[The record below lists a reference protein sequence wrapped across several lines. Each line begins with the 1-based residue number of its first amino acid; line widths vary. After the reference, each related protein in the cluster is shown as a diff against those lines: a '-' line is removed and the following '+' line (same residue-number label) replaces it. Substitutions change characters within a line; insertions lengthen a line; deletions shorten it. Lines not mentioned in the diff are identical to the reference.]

1 MPTFNTI
8 MESSFLPNTTP
19 SIPNVLHITWVQ
31 GERAMPD
38 RIRFNLSTWARHNP
52 DMKILIHD
60 DESIRA
66 LLAEW
71 PTLLQRY
78 LEAPFFAVKK
88 DISQFAIVYKHGG
101 LFVDADF
108 QCQKS
113 VQSLLQNNSFLTVNW
128 EADEGLKARK
138 IVPALNVI
146 GAVAGHPILLRVMD
160 GFAKNKYLKGA
171 PMTYIEQNAKVW
183 TKAVRE
189 GWKELAGTDWQFF
202 VQPSWSFGMDN
213 PRKYTNPIERPNP
226 EAYAFPVGHW
236 GSWHNPVVKAYH
248 ACVAF
253 CNDNAKGLAFAG
265 TVLLTI
271 FIIVSIVLLSVLVWR
286 TRQKTKP

>member
-1 MPTFNTI
+1 
-8 MESSFLPNTTP
+8 
-19 SIPNVLHITWVQ
+19 
-31 GERAMPD
+31 MPD

-52 DMKILIHD
+52 DMKIIIHD

-78 LEAPFFAVKK
+78 VEAPFFAVKK

-113 VQSLLQNNSFLTVNW
+113 VQSLLLDNSFLSIN
-128 EADEGLKARK
+128 EESDGGLTSRK
-138 IVPALNVI
+138 IAPALCVV
-146 GAVAGHPILLRVMD
+146 GAVAGHPILLRVME
-160 GFAKNKYLKGA
+160 GFAKNIYRKGT
-171 PMTYIEQNAKVW
+171 PLTYIRRNGIVW
-183 TKAVRE
+183 TTAVAE
-189 GWKELAGTDWQFF
+189 GWKEFAGTEWQFF
-202 VQPSWSFGMDN
+202 VQPSWTFGLDD
-213 PRKYTNPIERPNP
+213 PRKFTNPIERPNP
-226 EAYAFPVGHW
+226 EAYAFPVGKW
-236 GSWHNPVVKAYH
+236 GSWHNPVMKSYH
-248 ACVAF
+248 ACVEF

-265 TVLLTI
+265 TVLITV

-286 TRQKTKP
+286 TRQKIKE